1 MKGAEALASN
11 IGSLARAASNAT
23 CNLYKNHNDLLL
35 GGKLLHLLFSYSLE
49 LLLLKQI
56 GSVILR

>member
-23 CNLYKNHNDLLL
+23 CNLYKKHNDLLP

-49 LLLLKQI
+49 VLLLKQI